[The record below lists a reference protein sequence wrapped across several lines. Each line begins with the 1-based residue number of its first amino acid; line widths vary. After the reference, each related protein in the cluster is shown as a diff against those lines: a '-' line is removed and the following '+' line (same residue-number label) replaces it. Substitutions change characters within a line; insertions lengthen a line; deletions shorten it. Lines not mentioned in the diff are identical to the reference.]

1 MSNLSKPFS
10 LSDLVALQAE
20 NQTAQANLKTVT
32 EIKLDQI
39 QLFDLPAP
47 HGGNR
52 QGSGR
57 KSVAEK
63 TAVVRV
69 PVGCLA
75 AVQQLIADY
84 RHPDLKTV
92 TEIKLPDDD
101 LKTVTEIKL
110 PEGLPPARRAPP
122 RYRLIVGGVE
132 CLWSG
137 RGRLPMEYQQYAAK
151 HGYQGREYLE
161 ALLIKGGNHE

>member
-39 QLFDLPAP
+39 QMFDLPAQ

-92 TEIKLPDDD
+92 TEIKLP
-101 LKTVTEIKL
+101 
-110 PEGLPPARRAPP
+110 EGLPHARRAPP

-161 ALLIKGGNHE
+161 ALLIEGGKS